1 MLNFSSAVQSRRF
14 LLVIALHLLG
24 CHYDTPFRDLGEVQ
38 KPSLSL
44 EARFSHFVLGK
55 TIPSCHL
62 SVKCGA
68 MSHINATPT
77 TILLVEDATGSYD
90 IDAATEKALEKL
102 PVL

>member
-1 MLNFSSAVQSRRF
+1 MWCG
-14 LLVIALHLLG
+14 VISGSEEDQAGTGGLCL
-24 CHYDTPFRDLGEVQ
+24 
-38 KPSLSL
+38 K
-44 EARFSHFVLGK
+44 
-55 TIPSCHL
+55 IPSCHL